1 MSSAERLSF
10 PGLRFNFLLCEM
22 GMVTASP
29 FRGRC
34 EGHVSDAV
42 FGAEF
47 SQEQTGDKDA
57 GDPGSAVG
65 WGGGWGLE
73 VGEARQGK
81 QRWGL
86 NGTAIRAGLRS
97 SGSR

>member
-1 MSSAERLSF
+1 M
-10 PGLRFNFLLCEM
+10 
-22 GMVTASP
+22 
-29 FRGRC
+29 
-34 EGHVSDAV
+34 SDAV

-81 QRWGL
+81 QRL